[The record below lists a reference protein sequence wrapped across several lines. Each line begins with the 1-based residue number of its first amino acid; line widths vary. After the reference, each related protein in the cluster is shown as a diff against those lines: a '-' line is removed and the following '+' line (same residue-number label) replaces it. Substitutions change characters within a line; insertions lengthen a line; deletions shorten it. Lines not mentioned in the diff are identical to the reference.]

1 MTATAPRS
9 LRDSFRYPEGH
20 CCGAYTN
27 KAAHACLRL
36 NQIRPETA
44 FLAWLRGK
52 ESTCQCRRRQFHP
65 WVGKIPW
72 RRAWQPTPVFLPR
85 ESHGQRSLGGYSPW
99 GHKESDATWQLNKTL
114 RYQKLNYQTEIQST
128 KTLESSHILNK
139 IYGVKKSELP
149 DYCSY
154 HLCY

>member
-1 MTATAPRS
+1 MTAAAPRS

-27 KAAHACLRL
+27 KAAHARLRL
-36 NQIRPETA
+36 SQIRPETA

-52 ESTCQCRRRQFHP
+52 ESTCQCRGRQFHP
-65 WVGKIPW
+65 WGGKIPW

-85 ESHGQRSLGGYSPW
+85 ESHGQKSLGGYSPW
-99 GHKESDATWQLNKTL
+99 GRKESNATWQLNNTL

-128 KTLESSHILNK
+128 KNTGIFS
-139 IYGVKKSELP
+139 YFKKNTGQEISAA
-149 DYCSY
+149 
-154 HLCY
+154 